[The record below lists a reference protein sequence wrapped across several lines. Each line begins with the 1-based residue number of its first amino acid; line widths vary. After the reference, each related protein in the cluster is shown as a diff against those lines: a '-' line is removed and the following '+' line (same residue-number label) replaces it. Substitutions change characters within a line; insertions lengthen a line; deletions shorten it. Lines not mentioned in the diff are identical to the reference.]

1 MSTTAKGAQVHIRC
15 SQCGTFNVN
24 SENCENCGALLSVVK
39 QRELVRQE
47 QFKEVRKREAEK
59 GPSKIELQIKKM
71 QNHRFW
77 LVRAVFEVVY
87 IGWVIAMAVGGFIAW
102 VIAAIVA

>member
-1 MSTTAKGAQVHIRC
+1 MSTTARDGQVHIRC

-24 SENCENCGALLSVVK
+24 REHCENCGALLSVVK
-39 QRELVRQE
+39 QRELLRQE
-47 QFKEVRKREAEK
+47 RVKAVREIEAEK
-59 GPSKIELQIKKM
+59 GPSKIELYIKKM

-87 IGWVIAMAVGGFIAW
+87 IGWVIAMAIGGFIAW
-102 VIAAIVA
+102 IVAAILA